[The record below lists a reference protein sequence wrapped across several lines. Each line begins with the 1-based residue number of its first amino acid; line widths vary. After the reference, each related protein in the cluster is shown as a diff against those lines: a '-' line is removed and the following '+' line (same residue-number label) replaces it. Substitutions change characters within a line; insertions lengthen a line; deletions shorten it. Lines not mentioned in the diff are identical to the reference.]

1 MRNRTFLVIL
11 MILLLI
17 VMTLA
22 SGCSKDN
29 GESPDEASA
38 DAPAAE
44 EEMEEQSE
52 PSGTEDQ
59 SEPSDTE
66 GQSEPEDTVDQS
78 ELTGMRA
85 EFQDTVDSYE
95 TLMDEYFEFMKSFD
109 ENDEDQMTE
118 FNEIMS
124 RYYEIIKQI
133 DEWEKTGLSG
143 EERVYLEEAY
153 ERVGEKQLEADIA
166 KG

>member
-1 MRNRTFLVIL
+1 MRNRTLFIIL
-11 MILLLI
+11 MILLII

-29 GESPDEASA
+29 GESPDEVSA
-38 DAPAAE
+38 DAPSAE

-52 PSGTEDQ
+52 PSETEDQ
-59 SEPSDTE
+59 SEP
-66 GQSEPEDTVDQS
+66 EDTGDQS
-78 ELTGMRA
+78 ELAGMRA

-95 TLMDEYFEFMKSFD
+95 TLMDEYFEFMKTFD

>member
-1 MRNRTFLVIL
+1 MRNRTLFIIL
-11 MILLLI
+11 MILLII

-22 SGCSKDN
+22 SGCGKDSSDPL
-29 GESPDEASA
+29 EEASA
-38 DAPAAE
+38 ETPATE
-44 EEMEEQSE
+44 EDVD
-52 PSGTEDQ
+52 DQ
-59 SEPSDTE
+59 SDAEDSTD
-66 GQSEPEDTVDQS
+66 QSGAETPEDPT
-78 ELTGMRA
+78 ENEGLRA

-95 TLMDEYFEFMKSFD
+95 KLMDEYFEFMKTFD

-143 EERVYLEEAY
+143 KERAYLEEAY